1 MKSSLL
7 MKNLIFVPIILTV
20 AWKLFSKSKAERF
33 YGPLKT
39 PKKVN
44 IQRYMGPW
52 YIIANIP
59 TVLEHQVHNAV
70 ENYTWNADDQCI
82 DVDFTYNKDSF
93 DGELVHIKQRAFIH
107 NPSTNTEWRTELYHT
122 MKFSYVIMDLAHDYS
137 YAIVGMPNREHV
149 WILSREPSMNENLYN
164 SLKGKIRDQGF
175 DVSLLVKV
183 PQTIRH

>member
-7 MKNLIFVPIILTV
+7 MKNLIFVPFILTA

-52 YIIANIP
+52 YIIASIS
-59 TVLEHQVHNAV
+59 TLLEHEVHNAV
-70 ENYTWNADDQCI
+70 ENYTWNVDDQRI
-82 DVDFTYNKDSF
+82 DIDFTYNKNHF

-107 NPSTNTEWRTELYHT
+107 NPKTNAEWRTQLYH
-122 MKFSYVIMDLAHDYS
+122 KFPYVIMDLAHDYS
-137 YAIVGMPNREHV
+137 YAIVGTPNREQV
-149 WILSREPSMNENLYN
+149 WILCRESSMDENLYN
-164 SLKGKIRDQGF
+164 SLKGKIRAQGF
-175 DVSLLVKV
+175 DVSLLEKV
-183 PQTIRH
+183 PQTMRH